1 MKMIYQ
7 RYFDIRLKSINSAYS
22 IGTNKYTGKSFL
34 FKKNKYADS
43 FSEIEFDIFTMH
55 KKILGKIDLNTEMF
69 FITYYEFMPNFF
81 NKNGTV
87 NKKRGDSDRFL
98 KGAKD
103 ALFKG
108 LGIDDCHCLGEKV
121 WQLPSDDEKILIE
134 IHKVKIPKKGQR

>member
-22 IGTNKYTGKSFL
+22 IGTNKSTGKSFL
-34 FKKNKYADS
+34 FKKNKYTDS

-108 LGIDDCHCLGEKV
+108 LGVDDCHCVGENTM
-121 WQLPSDDEKILIE
+121 QEPSSELYFCINIY
-134 IHKVKIPKKGQR
+134 KVKII